1 MRRYT
6 VAFLFVASLFLTAC
20 VHTARICKFTPV
32 YKTTFD
38 YKATINDIEVPVIGD
53 VFQDDNVKIRIFYD
67 STQANVL
74 FDITNLK
81 GGLMS
86 YNTLESSLSS
96 DFVESYPGKSPWIPK
111 NESFIFSIQLP
122 QKKESN
128 TQTLVLLDKSY
139 YYDKEEYEKFRSKF
153 YSKIEEIEKKE
164 PSSYDE
170 KSYFSF
176 VVHFYNGDYYFYKV
190 TYTYAVIGIKY
201 DSKIYEK
208 EYRDASEFDAFS
220 YLEPVLDLS
229 PEAYSA
235 YFCEQKFISDGKYY
249 LKVYKENSSAIRTV
263 RVSTESYN
271 RTKEGQ
277 RILKI
282 DIEPYIK

>member
-53 VFQDDNVKIRIFYD
+53 VFQDDNVKIRILFD
-67 STQANVL
+67 STQANMIFV
-74 FDITNLK
+74 ITNLK
-81 GGLMS
+81 GELMS
-86 YNTLESSLSS
+86 YNTVESSLRS

-111 NESFIFSIQLP
+111 NESFIFNIQLP
-122 QKKESN
+122 QKKVSN
-128 TQTLVLLDKSY
+128 PQTLVLLDKSY
-139 YYDKEEYEKFRSKF
+139 YYDKEEYEKFRSNF
-153 YSKIEEIEKKE
+153 YSKIEEIEKEK

-176 VVHFYNGDYYFYKV
+176 VIHFYSGDYYFYKV
-190 TYTYAVIGIKY
+190 TYTYAVKGIKY

-208 EYRDASEFDAFS
+208 EYRDASELN
-220 YLEPVLDLS
+220 Y
-229 PEAYSA
+229 
-235 YFCEQKFISDGKYY
+235 
-249 LKVYKENSSAIRTV
+249 
-263 RVSTESYN
+263 
-271 RTKEGQ
+271 
-277 RILKI
+277 
-282 DIEPYIK
+282 